1 MTSETIPGPRTSCL
15 PPRRLIPL
23 LPRASLAHHVIR
35 NWCFLKR
42 SGICGQRNWL
52 VGSVSVGSQAFFAVI
67 NHGINVEESLAFRIR
82 AMRFT
87 LKTFALV
94 PLTLFATASSTPG
107 FASDLETELRD
118 INQYSEQTEAPSA
131 TSFVQVTDIGQFSD
145 VQPTDWP
152 YSALQSLVETY
163 GCLAG
168 SESSRLDGSRSITRY
183 EAAALLKA
191 CLDRVTTNTDQLKRL
206 TQEFQEEVSLLNA
219 RADSL
224 QSRVANLEDIQ
235 FSPTTRLQ
243 VSMAY
248 IFGGTGYSG
257 AGAQAVSSGSRNLFL
272 PNNFGDGG
280 NPTDGI
286 SMNYDIH
293 LYLNTSFTGKDL
305 LLTRLETGNF
315 TNSAFGL
322 RSATP
327 ISYYSWL
334 FPISVNQSDNDLY
347 LSRLYYRF
355 PVGDQ
360 LTLVVAARARQD
372 DLLGTWPGT
381 YPSDFPLFGN
391 SIYAGSPGAYNLNI
405 GPGASII
412 WKKPLSSTTSL
423 IATGLYVASLGDQ
436 GNSNSGGLGTAN
448 SAASGSAQMSFVGS
462 TWNISGVWTY
472 NQPGVYLGMGT
483 PLYNQP
489 TLGATNSYGLG
500 GYYVVGGQNSLIPIL
515 NWGAGVTQF
524 STGDPYN
531 RSLSGSWYTALV
543 WTNLL
548 SKGQDLGFSVSQP
561 TFIIRS
567 NDGTPSDGGFAF
579 DAYYKFTLS
588 DHITLTPALQWGSRP
603 YGQMTDQITGTPA
616 FSTLAFMLK
625 MGFKF

>member
-1 MTSETIPGPRTSCL
+1 MRGRQLGVGGHRFLIRRSHGP
-15 PPRRLIPL
+15 I
-23 LPRASLAHHVIR
+23 AHLVIR
-35 NWCFLKR
+35 DWCLLKR
-42 SGICGQRNWL
+42 SGICGERNWL
-52 VGSVSVGSQAFFAVI
+52 VASVSVSTQVLFFLVS
-67 NHGINVEESLAFRIR
+67 HGINPPYNLPSRTTAVN
-82 AMRFT
+82 FT
-87 LKTFALV
+87 LKSFAFA
-94 PLTLFATASSTPG
+94 PLALIAMASSTAC
-107 FASDLETELRD
+107 FASDLGAGLRAM
-118 INQYSEQTEAPSA
+118 NQYSEQTAAPSA
-131 TSFVQVTDIGQFSD
+131 TSSDQFPNIGQFLD

-168 SESSRLDGSRSITRY
+168 SESGRLDGSRSITRY

-191 CLDRVTTNTDQLKRL
+191 CLDRVTTTTDQLKRL
-206 TQEFQEEVSLLNA
+206 IQEFQVELALING

-224 QSRVANLEDIQ
+224 QSLLAELEETQ
-235 FSPTTRLQ
+235 FSPTTKLQ
-243 VSMAY
+243 VNMAY

-257 AGAQAVSSGSRNLFL
+257 AGSQAVSSGSRNLFL

-286 SMNYDIH
+286 SLNYDIH

-305 LLTRLETGNF
+305 LLTRLEAGNF

-327 ISYYSWL
+327 ISYYSWF
-334 FPISVNQSDNDLY
+334 FPISPNQSDNALF

-412 WKKPLSSTTSL
+412 WRKPLSSTTSL

-436 GNSNSGGLGTAN
+436 GNSDSGGLGTAN
-448 SAASGSAQMSFVGS
+448 SAASGSAQISFVGS
-462 TWNISGVWTY
+462 TWNISGIWTY
-472 NQPGVYLGMGT
+472 NQPGVYLGIGT

-489 TLGATNSYGLG
+489 TLRATNSYGLG
-500 GYYVVGGQNSLIPIL
+500 GYYIFGGQKNLIPIL

-524 STGDPYN
+524 SSGDPYN

-543 WTNLL
+543 WPNLL
-548 SKGQDLGFSVSQP
+548 AKGQDLGFSVSQP

-567 NDGTPSDGGFAF
+567 TDGTPSDGGFAF

-588 DHITLTPALQWGSRP
+588 DHITVTPALQWGSRP
-603 YGQMTDQITGTPA
+603 YGQMTDQITGSSA

-625 MGFKF
+625 MGFQF

>member
-1 MTSETIPGPRTSCL
+1 M
-15 PPRRLIPL
+15 
-23 LPRASLAHHVIR
+23 A
-35 NWCFLKR
+35 
-42 SGICGQRNWL
+42 
-52 VGSVSVGSQAFFAVI
+52 SVSVGSQAFFAHVH
-67 NHGINVEESLAFRIR
+67 HGINAGHNLSFRIR
-82 AMRFT
+82 AMDST
-87 LKTFALV
+87 LKSFALV
-94 PLTLFATASSTPG
+94 PLTLITIASSTPG
-107 FASDLETELRD
+107 FASDLGTDLKA
-118 INQYSEQTEAPSA
+118 IHQYSEQTAASSAISSDQVPS
-131 TSFVQVTDIGQFSD
+131 IGQFSD

-152 YSALQSLVETY
+152 YLALQSLIETY

-168 SESSRLDGSRSITRY
+168 AENSRLEGSRPITRY

-191 CLDRVTTNTDQLKRL
+191 CMDRVSTMTDQLKRL
-206 TQEFQEEVSLLNA
+206 LQEFQLELALLTD
-219 RADSL
+219 RVDSL
-224 QSRVANLEDIQ
+224 ESRLAILEGTQ
-235 FSPTTRLQ
+235 FSPTTKLQ
-243 VSMAY
+243 VNMAY

-272 PNNFGDGG
+272 PNNFGEGG

-286 SMNYDIH
+286 SLNYDIH

-305 LLTRLETGNF
+305 LLTRLEAGNF

-334 FPISVNQSDNDLY
+334 FPISINQPDNNLF

-412 WKKPLSSTTSL
+412 WRKPLSSTTSL
-423 IATGLYVASLGDQ
+423 VTTGLYVANLGDQ
-436 GNSNSGGLGTAN
+436 GDSDSGGLGTAN
-448 SAASGSAQMSFVGS
+448 SAASGSAQISLVGS
-462 TWNISGVWTY
+462 TWNVSGVWTY
-472 NQPGVYLGMGT
+472 NQAGVYLGMGT

-500 GYYVVGGQNSLIPIL
+500 GYYIFGGQKNLIPIL

-524 STGDPYN
+524 SSGDPYN

-543 WTNLL
+543 WPNLL
-548 SKGQDLGFSVSQP
+548 AKGQDLGFSVSQP

-567 NDGTPSDGGFAF
+567 TDGTPSDGGFAF

-603 YGQMTDQITGTPA
+603 YGQMTDRITGSPG
-616 FSTLAFMLK
+616 FSTLALMLK
-625 MGFKF
+625 MGFQF